1 MLGKFEY
8 LLLVCWLL
16 GLNKNKNQTIAFCR
30 PPICIPWSRLGLNF
44 PISFSKKRRILQ
56 RCSLTIC
63 LIKRLLRA
71 DNQGRNFERKAYEY
85 TFCRLFTGPGHNSV
99 AHLLCCRRF
108 NLRDPTIISPGN
120 SRLFSSA
127 LIHPKFPIAAI
138 VMNGGMNVQ
147 FLFLSPDIKTVV
159 ACEYLAPERMNGI
172 MAFHEQLPFFA
183 SACTSKAVIVY
194 QFSHDRI
201 DPVERLIGHTRDI
214 TAISFSKGDS
224 PDIKMGT
231 GDEKG
236 TIRVWVWSMD
246 YTENDPKFSARCLLT
261 LESQFE
267 FTLFERNPVSSI
279 DWCNG
284 HTVAITH
291 FNRHITVI
299 DCHEDKKEVVRSFSP
314 EITGVRCVSF
324 DPNGKFFVT
333 SSDGF
338 IKVWDYSSHNCKFTL
353 KWKDPIHSMVFNE
366 SGSILIIGGAKN
378 IWALEVSP
386 NGDGMIPIATQ
397 THGTRIITSVA
408 IQLTK
413 DCKISIISGDW
424 SGNLVSSEI
433 GCI

>member
-1 MLGKFEY
+1 MIDNFEY

-16 GLNKNKNQTIAFCR
+16 GLTKNPMIAFCR
-30 PPICIPWSRLGLNF
+30 PQICIPWSRFGPNF

-63 LIKRLLRA
+63 LIKRMLRA
-71 DNQGRNFERKAYEY
+71 GNQGGNFERKAYEY

-99 AHLLCCRRF
+99 AHLLCCTRF
-108 NLRDPTIISPGN
+108 ILRDPTIISPGD
-120 SRLFSSA
+120 SLFSSA

-138 VMNGGMNVQ
+138 VTNGGMNVQ

-159 ACEYLAPERMNGI
+159 AYENLEPAPERMNGI
-172 MAFHEQLPFFA
+172 IAFHEQLPFFA
-183 SACTSKAVIVY
+183 SARTSNVVIVY
-194 QFSHDRI
+194 QFSHDEI
-201 DPVERLIGHTRDI
+201 VPVERLIGHTRDI
-214 TAISFSKGDS
+214 TAISFSKGNS
-224 PDIKMGT
+224 PDIKMAT
-231 GDEKG
+231 GDEEG
-236 TIRVWVWSMD
+236 TIMVWSMD
-246 YTENDPKFSARCLLT
+246 YTGNGKFSVRCMLT
-261 LESQFE
+261 LKSPFV
-267 FTLFERNPVSSI
+267 FTWFKRNPVSSI

-324 DPNGKFFVT
+324 DPNGNFFVT

-338 IKVWDYSSHNCKFTL
+338 IKVWDYSSHDCKFTL
-353 KWKDPIHSMVFNE
+353 KWKDFIHSMVFNE
-366 SGSILIIGGAKN
+366 SGRILIIGGAKI

-408 IQLTK
+408 MQLTG
-413 DCKISIISGDW
+413 DCNDIAIISGDL
-424 SGNLVSSEI
+424 SGKIVSSKI
-433 GCI
+433 VRT